1 MEHYN
6 FTELEKIMIAEDEG
20 KYTLYK
26 CPEHSIYMKYK
37 GTSSS
42 KCPFCDK
49 SHDPIQ
55 GVRELRKKFR
65 KELNIE

>member
-26 CPEHSIYMKYK
+26 CHEHGIYMKYK

-49 SHDPIQ
+49 SFDPIQ
-55 GVRELRKKFR
+55 GVRELRKKFK
-65 KELNIE
+65 KELNIH